1 MWDTW
6 AAPHLVK
13 FAPADFLDLGS
24 HFRELVRDIRMLYE
38 RVAMVGSC
46 RAVRHDSMRVLFEL
60 HVQFGE

>member
-1 MWDTW
+1 M
-6 AAPHLVK
+6 K

-46 RAVRHDSMRVLFEL
+46 RAVCHDSVRVLFEL